1 VTDTIW
7 LSFPHLSKVAE
18 LQGRVRNA
26 GCGGGS
32 SWVIKIVNEVLG
44 KEVIACDEPK
54 RLQSAKKALE
64 EIFEIR
70 KLMKIPDE
78 IIESKEGC

>member
-1 VTDTIW
+1 
-7 LSFPHLSKVAE
+7 
-18 LQGRVRNA
+18 
-26 GCGGGS
+26 
-32 SWVIKIVNEVLG
+32 VNEVLG